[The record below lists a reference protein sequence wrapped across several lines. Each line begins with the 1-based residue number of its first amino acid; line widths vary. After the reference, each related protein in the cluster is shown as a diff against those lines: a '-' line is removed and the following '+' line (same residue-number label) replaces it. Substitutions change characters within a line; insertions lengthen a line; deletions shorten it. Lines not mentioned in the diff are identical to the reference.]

1 MEDCLVIKD
10 NTLINSS
17 YFLSLTEKRLINF
30 CVALAQKNN
39 KPINNQEYLTVYAED
54 FAELYGINSKVVYR
68 DLKSACDTILRRIFS
83 YEYITPK
90 GLIGLKKSNWLQSV
104 DYIEGEGTVKVLFT
118 KELVPFINELE
129 RNFTKYH
136 IKDTAK
142 MTSVYAIRLYE
153 LIIAWRSTHKTPMFS
168 VEDFRKKLGIE
179 PNEYTR
185 MSNFKPRVLD
195 IAIEQIN
202 TLSNIRIRVEQHKKG
217 RSIIGFSF
225 TFTEVARPQPERDP
239 NTIDWIEQDQ
249 KPKREKIT
257 MQNLIAKYPKETTG
271 KLEPEIFQMF
281 GKKYHIF

>member
-136 IKDTAK
+136 IRDTAK

-153 LIIAWRSTHKTPMFS
+153 LIIAWRSTHKTPMFL

-179 PNEYTR
+179 PNEYGR
-185 MSNFKPRVLD
+185 MNDFKKRVLD
-195 IAIEQIN
+195 IAVEQIN
-202 TLSNIRIRVEQHKKG
+202 TLSNIRIRVDQHKKG
-217 RSIIGFSF
+217 RTIIGFSF
-225 TFTEVARPQPERDP
+225 TFTEVAPPKPERDP
-239 NTIDWIEQDQ
+239 NTIDWVDQDQ

-257 MQNLIAKYPKETTG
+257 MQNLIAKYPKETMG
-271 KLEPEIFQMF
+271 KFEPEIFKMF
-281 GKKYHIF
+281 GSKYHII